1 MERERT
7 ASRAQEQI
15 LEQVRAQEPKGAT
28 EKAITLRRL
37 PSKDYQIVMAT
48 EESKQT
54 LDKADDWL
62 RVIAPSARVKRTTY
76 TVWVHGVRVQA
87 VDAGNQEEAIA
98 TIRKS
103 NERLHPELDIVRV
116 AWSSR
121 TLAAGKRF
129 GSLIAEMGSI
139 EAANRLISL
148 GLVHE
153 GEIKYCERFIK
164 EARVIQC
171 IRCNQFGHTMRVC
184 RNRTTCGA
192 CAGDHHTRDC
202 QRDGTA
208 RKCALCKG
216 SHPAWAKNCMVRLR
230 EVERADIA
238 LRTTPAYYGRGQYQA
253 TPPPASNQRQVAG
266 APRSLIR
273 RQDEDSEGWQTVA
286 KGRKGRPSQLSV
298 AASAASQTRI
308 ETRGL
313 KRPRHDSAPA
323 QTQDT
328 EAEADATGN
337 TQALLLVTNSQC

>member
-1 MERERT
+1 MARIIADLTQVTREAAKVRREGKELVEVEVERLQQGIRGLQRVYDALRQEGAHTALDKILNNTEEIKKRLETQPKAGTRTWSEVAAGRTADHPVATTRTQRQQAAETRKDREITVTILDQMERERT

-28 EKAITLRRL
+28 EKAITLQRL

-164 EARVIQC
+164 EARVI
-171 IRCNQFGHTMRVC
+171 
-184 RNRTTCGA
+184 
-192 CAGDHHTRDC
+192 
-202 QRDGTA
+202 
-208 RKCALCKG
+208 
-216 SHPAWAKNCMVRLR
+216 
-230 EVERADIA
+230 
-238 LRTTPAYYGRGQYQA
+238 
-253 TPPPASNQRQVAG
+253 
-266 APRSLIR
+266 
-273 RQDEDSEGWQTVA
+273 
-286 KGRKGRPSQLSV
+286 
-298 AASAASQTRI
+298 
-308 ETRGL
+308 
-313 KRPRHDSAPA
+313 
-323 QTQDT
+323 
-328 EAEADATGN
+328 
-337 TQALLLVTNSQC
+337 